1 MTPKSSRPGFS
12 EEFYPVEEKLE
23 IKEKKQQLKIGIPR
37 ECDTNENRVPL
48 TPEAVDILVRNDHQ
62 ITIQREAGAAS
73 NYADL
78 EYAEAGAKIVETK
91 QEVFQSDLILKV
103 APILEKETEL
113 IRKNQIIFS
122 AVQLP
127 MQNKQNIE
135 KLMSRKATAI
145 GFEFLR
151 DDNDEKPIVQSMS
164 EISGTSSIM
173 IAAEYLS
180 NVNAGKGVLLGGIT
194 GVSPTVVL
202 ILGAGTAS
210 EYAAKAALALG
221 AQVQIFDYSLSRL
234 RTIQAKLG
242 QRIFTSVFHPQILE
256 KSLKTADVVIGA
268 QDMIEAKQRF
278 LVPEYMVRL
287 MKKSSVIVDI
297 SIDQGGCFETSV
309 TTDHNA
315 PVVEKFGIIHYGV
328 PNIPSRISRTAS
340 IALSNVLAP
349 LIQNISYSGGFKQ
362 YLLKNSGL
370 RKGIYIYRGILTN
383 QYIGDYFGISSN
395 DIDLFTAIF

>member
-1 MTPKSSRPGFS
+1 
-12 EEFYPVEEKLE
+12 
-23 IKEKKQQLKIGIPR
+23 
-37 ECDTNENRVPL
+37 
-48 TPEAVDILVRNDHQ
+48 VDILYKNDHE
-62 ITIQREAGAAS
+62 IILQRDAGAAS
-73 NYADL
+73 NYSDFQ
-78 EYAEAGAKIVETK
+78 YAEAGAKIVETRK
-91 QEVFQSDLILKV
+91 EVYQADIVLKV
-103 APILEKETEL
+103 APFLGREADF

-122 AVQLP
+122 AVQIP
-127 MQNKQNIE
+127 MQTKSNIE
-135 KLMSRKATAI
+135 KLMGSKGTAI

-180 NVNAGKGVLLGGIT
+180 NVHKGKGVLLGGIT
-194 GVSPTVVL
+194 GVSPTAVV

-234 RTIQAKLG
+234 RNIQVKLG

-256 KSLKTADVVIGA
+256 KSLKGADVVIGA
-268 QDMIEAKQRF
+268 QDMIESKQRF
-278 LVPEYMVRL
+278 IVPEYMVKL
-287 MKKSSVIVDI
+287 MKKGAVIVDI

-315 PVVEKFGIIHYGV
+315 PVIERHGVIHYGV
-328 PNIPSRISRTAS
+328 PNIPSRTARTAS

-349 LIQNISYSGGFKQ
+349 LLQNISNSGGFKQ

-370 RKGIYIYRGILTN
+370 RKGIYIYGGILTN
-383 QYIGDYFGISSN
+383 QHLGDYFGISSN